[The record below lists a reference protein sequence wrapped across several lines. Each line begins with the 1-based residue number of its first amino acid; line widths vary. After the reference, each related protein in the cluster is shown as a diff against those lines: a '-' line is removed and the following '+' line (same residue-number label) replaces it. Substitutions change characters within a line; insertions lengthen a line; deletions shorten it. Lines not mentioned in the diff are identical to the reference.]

1 MSKIVYH
8 TNNRINET
16 IAHLQKVESYS
27 KSTDKTEIDALS
39 GLMYFRGLHGVNL
52 YLTDDHFNQTV
63 NFFFSPFVSKNRV

>member
-39 GLMYFRGLHGVNL
+39 GLMYFRG
-52 YLTDDHFNQTV
+52 
-63 NFFFSPFVSKNRV
+63 